1 MTAIVE
7 AIVDAIV
14 DAIILQL
21 QLLYFNFYQFFVG

>member
-14 DAIILQL
+14 DAIIFQL
-21 QLLYFNFYQFFVG
+21 QLLYFNFYQF

>member
-1 MTAIVE
+1 MT

-14 DAIILQL
+14 DAIIFQL

>member
-7 AIVDAIV
+7 VIVDAIV
-14 DAIILQL
+14 DAIIFQL